1 MFSDEL
7 RRDVDELIGLYPDP
21 RSALI
26 PMLHRIQRDEGW
38 VSPQSM
44 EWAAE
49 RLNLSPAA
57 VEGVVSFYSMFYT
70 RPMGR
75 RVIQVC
81 RTLSCEL
88 RGSKEILE
96 ALRQKLGIGPGE
108 TSEDG
113 AWSIVEVEC
122 LGACGTAPAMM
133 IGENLHENL
142 TPEKLDEI
150 LSREGADA

>member
-26 PMLHRIQRDEGW
+26 PMLHRIQREEGW
-38 VSPQSM
+38 ISPPAM

-57 VEGVVSFYSMFYT
+57 VEGVVSFYSMFYMK
-70 RPMGR
+70 PMGR

-81 RTLSCEL
+81 RTLSCDL
-88 RGSKEILE
+88 RGSREILG
-96 ALRQKLGIGPGE
+96 ALREKLGIGPGE

-133 IGENLHENL
+133 IGERLHENL